1 MDDDEDLLVSGV
13 KFSMSQNTDS
23 WSHGSFPR
31 QAPERSIIS
40 SSGQISR
47 LYHLL
52 VIDYYHRRHC
62 ETPDRLGIL
71 QSTALSW
78 FYAGRL
84 VLISSHLSPQPTLNE
99 AREPTMFQPANC
111 CAVKQGCIFLQSIG
125 WHSWHNRP
133 EDWWPRYH
141 PENVICYL
149 RSKFQ
154 IEIAI

>member
-1 MDDDEDLLVSGV
+1 LERRDREERVVIMDDDEDLLVSGV

-23 WSHGSFPR
+23 WSHGSFPPP
-31 QAPERSIIS
+31 APERSIIS

-84 VLISSHLSPQPTLNE
+84 VLKLSSHLSPQPTLNE
-99 AREPTMFQPANC
+99 AREPTMFQPVNC

-133 EDWWPRYH
+133 ED
-141 PENVICYL
+141 
-149 RSKFQ
+149 
-154 IEIAI
+154 